1 MYMHPRL
8 SPFSRLIEVKF
19 DRIPFLNRLNRPN
32 STTREPD
39 WVICHFETAAV

>member
-19 DRIPFLNRLNRPN
+19 ARITFLPALNRRN